1 MAGLPYEKLAAIR
14 KMFGL
19 ARIGTEFTGIMDE
32 GTIYRLPNPP
42 RSRPKYGYVTV
53 SDNMDD
59 ARAADIITISNIRGA
74 RDRLKK
80 KPRRGIGLE
89 VLIAP
94 VRKLDGPSTA
104 RWFHDLYEL
113 YAFCQSSGQQ
123 LILSSGAE
131 SVQEMVAGPCMDA
144 ILESCGIDTKRHWH
158 DLNSWLD
165 QKLMARVATF

>member
-14 KMFGL
+14 KMLGL
-19 ARIGTEFTGIMDE
+19 TRIGTAFTGTMDE

-42 RSRPKYGYVTV
+42 RSRPKYRYVTV

-59 ARAADIITISNIRGA
+59 ARADIITIGNPRGA
-74 RDRLKK
+74 KDRLKK
-80 KPRRGIGLE
+80 KSRRCAGLE
-89 VLIAP
+89 VLISP

-104 RWFHDLYEL
+104 RWFRDLYEL
-113 YAFCQSSGQQ
+113 YGFCRSSGQQ

-131 SVQEMVAGPCMDA
+131 SVQEMVSGPCMDA
-144 ILESCGIDTKRHWH
+144 ILESCGIDAKSHWH
-158 DLNSWLD
+158 DLNLWLD